1 MILTKMKT
9 LERLV
14 KIACYYNRIKNIEF
28 YRDYDN
34 KRIIDARSMVY
45 HLALKKLNLT
55 IFEISEN
62 FNKPESYILELL
74 EHHKSEYN
82 IINYYTSKYQN
93 IETQINDWNDSKL
106 DLQYSIIKTKYDH
119 DLDKKYEIILN
130 ENSRLK
136 YELDKLRIKKNKY
149 YV

>member
-1 MILTKMKT
+1 M
-9 LERLV
+9 
-14 KIACYYNRIKNIEF
+14 N
-28 YRDYDN
+28 
-34 KRIIDARSMVY
+34 
-45 HLALKKLNLT
+45 LK
-55 IFEISEN
+55 
-62 FNKPESYILELL
+62 
-74 EHHKSEYN
+74 YN

-93 IETQINDWNDSKL
+93 IETQFNDWNDSKL